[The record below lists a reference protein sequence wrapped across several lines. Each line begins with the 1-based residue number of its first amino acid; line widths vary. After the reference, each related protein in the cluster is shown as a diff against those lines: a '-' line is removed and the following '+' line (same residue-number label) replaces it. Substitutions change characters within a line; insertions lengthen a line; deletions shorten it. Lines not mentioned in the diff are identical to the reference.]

1 MGAAFGGGDGVG
13 EGVHRFGV
21 CGGPLHG
28 DFRGNADFQI
38 FRFEIDDIRFNRGC
52 LAGLHQVIDVI
63 LDAVVVLVGDCLML
77 RFGIVVTVACDFV
90 SCLVR
95 FTQIG

>member
-1 MGAAFGGGDGVG
+1 M
-13 EGVHRFGV
+13 HRFGV

-38 FRFEIDDIRFNRGC
+38 FRLKIDDIRLDRGC

-77 RFGIVVTVACDFV
+77 LGIVVTVACDFV

-95 FTQIG
+95 LAQIG